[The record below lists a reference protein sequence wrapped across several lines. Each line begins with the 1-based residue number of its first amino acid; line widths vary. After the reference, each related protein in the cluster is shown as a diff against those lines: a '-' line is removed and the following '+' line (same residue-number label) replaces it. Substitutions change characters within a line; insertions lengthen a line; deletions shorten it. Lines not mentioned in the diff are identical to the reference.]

1 MRFRRLGNAQQWQAS
16 VSKNV
21 LATGRLYYD
30 ESGIALAMKYVL
42 VIPDGAAD
50 EPQESLGGLTPFQ
63 AAKTPNMD
71 AVVKAGV
78 VGRANHVPD
87 SMPSG
92 SDVGTMSLFG
102 YDPLKFHT
110 GRAPLEAAAQGIELG
125 ADDWAIR
132 CNLVTVLNGVMK
144 SFTAGQIP
152 NDIGANLVQ
161 LLQKDQCGSENWKFY
176 TGVSYRNLLLYR
188 SRNGEAPFSAETL
201 STPPHDITDQEV
213 ASHLPTG
220 PGADQ
225 LLDLM
230 QRSVSLFASDEANAA
245 RGESAATQTWLWGI
259 GKRPAL
265 TPFKERFGVHSAV
278 ITAVDLLRGIGRLL
292 GWDVIEVEGATG
304 YLDTDYAAKGRA
316 GIETLK
322 DHDFVVVHVEASD
335 EASHEGDAAAKVE
348 ALERIDTDIVGP
360 IHEHLK
366 SQGDYRL
373 LLSPDHPT
381 FLRTKTHAHGYV
393 PVGACGTDLVADSA
407 STYDDVAA
415 AASSLAFEQGCE
427 LMPWFLKK

>member
-1 MRFRRLGNAQQWQAS
+1 
-16 VSKNV
+16 
-21 LATGRLYYD
+21 
-30 ESGIALAMKYVL
+30 MKHVL

-71 AVVKAGV
+71 AVVQAGV

-110 GRAPLEAAAQGIELG
+110 GRAPLEAAAQGITLG
-125 ADDWAIR
+125 ADDWAVR
-132 CNLVTVLNGVMK
+132 CNLVTVLDGVMK

-152 NDIGANLVQ
+152 NDVGANLVQ

-188 SRNGEAPFSAETL
+188 SRDGEAPFSTDTQ
-201 STPPHDITDQEV
+201 STPPHDITDQNV
-213 ASHLPTG
+213 GPFLPTG

-230 QRSVSLFASDEANAA
+230 QRSVPLFASDEANAA
-245 RGESAATQTWLWGI
+245 RGEHAATQTWLWGL

-265 TPFKERFGVHSAV
+265 TPFQERFGVHSAV

-316 GIETLK
+316 GIATLQ

-348 ALERIDTDIVGP
+348 ALERIDADIVGP
-360 IHEHLK
+360 LHQHLK

-381 FLRTKTHAHGYV
+381 LLRTKTHAHGYV
-393 PVGACGTDLVADSA
+393 PVGACGTGIAVDSA
-407 STYDDVAA
+407 TTYDDVSA
-415 AASSLAFEQGCE
+415 AASDLVFEQGCE
-427 LMPWFLKK
+427 LMPWFLQH